1 MSRSA
6 GFIRRT
12 IEERKAKEL
21 AQRLWIRSCLPN
33 NRLKASMKAKSLKF
47 YNGSRAC
54 HAEALRR
61 RVGCGSTIRR
71 ALDVIGWIVLSAIL
85 ALIPKCPMCLAAYIA
100 LWTGI
105 GLSISAAIYLRA
117 SILVLCVGLILFL
130 AARSARLLFHNVCGT
145 NS

>member
-1 MSRSA
+1 M
-6 GFIRRT
+6 
-12 IEERKAKEL
+12 
-21 AQRLWIRSCLPN
+21 N
-33 NRLKASMKAKSLKF
+33 AKSLKF

-54 HAEALRR
+54 HAEALPR

-71 ALDVIGWIVLSAIL
+71 AVDVIGWIVPSAIL

-130 AARSARLLFHNVCGT
+130 AARGARLLFHKCVRHEQLIGRSAVC
-145 NS
+145 

>member
-1 MSRSA
+1 
-6 GFIRRT
+6 
-12 IEERKAKEL
+12 
-21 AQRLWIRSCLPN
+21 
-33 NRLKASMKAKSLKF
+33 MKAKSLKF

-117 SILVLCVGLILFL
+117 SVLVLCVGLILFL
-130 AARSARLLFHNVCGT
+130 GARSARRLIHKFNQHEQLTERSMAC
-145 NS
+145 